1 MLQTFHR
8 HASTRTAAAAVAL
21 FTSVSLVFGQTKIVA
36 PENKYRVEEDVK
48 AGREAAREVEQQL
61 PLLRDDGVD
70 DYVER
75 VGQRLAQAIPADF
88 QHREFRYSFDVVNVS
103 DLNAFA
109 LPGGPMY
116 INRGMLQAAKNEG
129 EVAGVLAHE
138 ISHVALRH
146 GTAQAGKA
154 TPYQVGSILGQIAG
168 AIIGGVAGQAIS
180 LGSQF
185 GFGTAFLKYGREYE
199 KQADLLGAQIMAR
212 AGYDPRDMASMFQT
226 IQSKGGG
233 RGGPEWMSSHP
244 NPGNR
249 YEAITKESA
258 SLRVTN
264 PVRNTAEFTQV
275 KSRLQRMSPAPTTE
289 QVMKQGGAGGQRTGR
304 DTGYPS
310 GQVGRVEPPS
320 GRYETYDG
328 GNLFRVAVP
337 SNWREL
343 QGNNS
348 VTFAPEGGYGE
359 YGGQNVFTHGLQV
372 GTEQI
377 DARNLRAAT
386 NQLIRGLG
394 ESNPQL
400 RQTGSFSNVNIASRT
415 GLATVLTN
423 VSDVTRQQERIALY
437 TTQLQDGSL
446 FFVVG
451 VAPAR
456 EFNAY
461 RRIFNRS
468 VESLQI
474 NDGYRN
480 SRY

>member
-1 MLQTFHR
+1 MVQRFNR
-8 HASTRTAAAAVAL
+8 HASTRATATVIAL

-36 PENKYRVEEDVK
+36 PENKYSVQEDVK
-48 AGREAAREVEQQL
+48 AGREAAEQVEEQL

-70 DYVER
+70 DFIER
-75 VGQRLAQAIPADF
+75 VGQRLVRGIPT
-88 QHREFRYSFDVVNVS
+88 EFRHRGFQYEFDVVNVS
-103 DLNAFA
+103 DINAFA

-116 INRGMLQAAKNEG
+116 INRGMIEAARSEG

-185 GFGTAFLKYGREYE
+185 GFGTAFLRYGRDYE
-199 KQADLLGAQIMAR
+199 RQADLLGAQIMAR
-212 AGYDPRDMASMFQT
+212 AGYDPRDMASMFET
-226 IQSKGGG
+226 IQKKGGG

-249 YEAITKESA
+249 QAAITKEA
-258 SLRVTN
+258 QQLRVTN
-264 PVRNTAEFTQV
+264 PVRNTQQFAQV
-275 KSRLQRMSPAPTTE
+275 KSRLARMRKAPTTE
-289 QVMKQGGAGGQRTGR
+289 QVMKQGGRNRGARR

-310 GQVGRVEPPS
+310 GRVGRVEPPS

-328 GNLFRVAVP
+328 GDLFRVAVP

-343 QGNNS
+343 RGSNS

-359 YGGQNVFTHGLQV
+359 IQGQSVFTHGLQV
-372 GTEQI
+372 GVEQSN
-377 DARNLRAAT
+377 ARNLRTAT
-386 NQLIRGLG
+386 NQLVRALAQ
-394 ESNPQL
+394 SNPRL
-400 RQTGSFSNVNIASRT
+400 RQTGGYSNVRVGGRP
-415 GLATVLTN
+415 GLSTVLTN

-437 TTQLQDGSL
+437 TTELNDGSL

-456 EFNAY
+456 EFNSY

-468 VESLQI
+468 VQSLQL
-474 NDGYRN
+474 NDNYRN
-480 SRY
+480 SRF

>member
-1 MLQTFHR
+1 MLQRFNQQR
-8 HASTRTAAAAVAL
+8 STRAAATVVAL

-48 AGREAAREVEQQL
+48 AGREAAREVSQQL
-61 PLLRDDGVD
+61 PMLRDDGVD
-70 DYVER
+70 DYVEQ
-75 VGQRLAQAIPADF
+75 VGQRLVESIPN
-88 QHREFRYSFDVVNVS
+88 EFRHSQFRYTFDVVNVS

-146 GTAQAGKA
+146 GTAQAGA
-154 TPYQVGSILGQIAG
+154 TTKYQVGSILGQIAG
-168 AIIGGVAGQAIS
+168 AILGGVAGEAIS
-180 LGSQF
+180 LGSQL
-185 GFGTAFLKYGREYE
+185 GFGGMALKYSRDYE
-199 KQADLLGAQIMAR
+199 RQADLLGAQIMAR
-212 AGYDPRDMASMFQT
+212 AGYDARDMANMFQT

-233 RGGPEWMSSHP
+233 SGAPEWLSSHP

-249 YEAITKESA
+249 YAAINKEAQ

-275 KSRLQRMSPAPTTE
+275 RSRLQRMAQAPTTE
-289 QVMKQGGAGGQRTGR
+289 QVMRQGGNRRTGR

-320 GRYETYDG
+320 GRYETFDG
-328 GNLFRVAVP
+328 GNLFRIDVP

-343 QGNNS
+343 AGDS
-348 VTFAPEGGYGE
+348 MVTFAPEGGYGN
-359 YGGQNVFTHGLQV
+359 YQGQSVFTHGLQV
-372 GTEQI
+372 GMENTN
-377 DARNLRAAT
+377 ARDLRTATRQFVEGLSQSNPNLRQSGST
-386 NQLIRGLG
+386 NVRFAGRNGLG
-394 ESNPQL
+394 
-400 RQTGSFSNVNIASRT
+400 I
-415 GLATVLTN
+415 VLQN
-423 VSDVTRQQERIALY
+423 LSDVTRQQEGIVLY
-437 TTQLQDGSL
+437 TTLLNDGSL

-456 EFNAY
+456 EFNSY
-461 RRIFNRS
+461 RQIFDRS
-468 VESLQI
+468 VQSLQL

-480 SRY
+480 SRL

>member
-1 MLQTFHR
+1 MV
-8 HASTRTAAAAVAL
+8 VAL

-36 PENKYRVEEDVK
+36 PQNKYSVQEDVK
-48 AGREAAREVEQQL
+48 AGREAAQQVEEQL
-61 PLLRDDGVD
+61 PILRDDGID

-75 VGQRLAQAIPADF
+75 VGQRLVAGIPNEF
-88 QHREFRYSFDVVNVS
+88 RHPEFRYEFDVVNVS
-103 DLNAFA
+103 DINAFA

-116 INRGMLQAAKNEG
+116 INRGMLEAARNEG

-199 KQADLLGAQIMAR
+199 RQADLLGAQIMAR
-212 AGYDPRDMASMFQT
+212 SGYDPRDMASMFQT

-249 YEAITKESA
+249 QAAITKEA
-258 SLRVTN
+258 EQLRVTN
-264 PVRNTAEFTQV
+264 NAVRNTQEFTQV
-275 KSRLQRMSPAPTTE
+275 KSRLQRMQKAPTTE
-289 QVMKQGGAGGQRTGR
+289 QVMQQGGGGNRRAGRDR

-328 GNLFRVAVP
+328 GNLFRLAVP

-343 QGNNS
+343 RGNNS

-359 YGGQNVFTHGLQV
+359 YQGQSVFTHGLQV
-372 GTEQI
+372 GVEQSN
-377 DARNLRAAT
+377 ARNLRTGT
-386 NQLIRGLG
+386 NQLVQGLAQ
-394 ESNPQL
+394 SNPQL
-400 RQTGSFSNVNIASRT
+400 RQSGGYSNVSVGGRA

-423 VSDVTRQQERIALY
+423 VSDVTREQERIVLY
-437 TTQLQDGSL
+437 TTQLNDGSL

-451 VAPAR
+451 VSPAR
-456 EFNAY
+456 EFNSY
-461 RRIFNRS
+461 RQIFNRS
-468 VESLQI
+468 VQSLQL

-480 SRY
+480 SRF

>member
-1 MLQTFHR
+1 MLGRLTN
-8 HASTRTAAAAVAL
+8 HASRRATAAVVAV
-21 FTSVSLVFGQTKIVA
+21 FTSASLVFAQTKIVA
-36 PENKYRVEEDVK
+36 PENKYQVEEDVK
-48 AGREAAREVEQQL
+48 AGREAAREVSQQL
-61 PLLRDDGVD
+61 PMLRDDGID

-75 VGQRLAQAIPADF
+75 VGQRLVQNIPNEF
-88 QHREFRYSFDVVNVS
+88 RHPEFRYTFDVVNVS

-168 AIIGGVAGQAIS
+168 AIIGGVAGQVLSI
-180 LGSQF
+180 GSQVIP
-185 GFGTAFLKYGREYE
+185 GTVFLKYGREYE
-199 KQADLLGAQIMAR
+199 RQSDLLGAQLMAR
-212 AGYDPRDMASMFQT
+212 SGYDPRDMANMFQT
-226 IQSKGGG
+226 IQAKGGG
-233 RGGPEWMSSHP
+233 GGPEWLSSHP
-244 NPGNR
+244 NPANR
-249 YEAITKESA
+249 FEAINKEAA

-264 PVRNTAEFTQV
+264 PVRNTTEFTQV
-275 KSRLQRMSPAPTTE
+275 KSRLQRMAPAPTTE
-289 QVMKQGGAGGQRTGR
+289 QVMKQGNRRTGQ
-304 DTGYPS
+304 DTGYPA

-320 GRYETYDG
+320 GQYETFDG
-328 GNLFRVAVP
+328 GNLFRIAVP

-348 VTFAPEGGYGE
+348 VTFAPEGGYGN
-359 YGGQNVFTHGLQV
+359 YQGQSVFTHGLQV
-372 GTEQI
+372 GMEGT
-377 DARNLRAAT
+377 NTGSLRTAT
-386 NQLIRGLG
+386 NQLIEGLAQ
-394 ESNPQL
+394 SNPSL
-400 RQTGSFSNVNIASRT
+400 RQSGGFSNVQIAGRR

-437 TTQLQDGSL
+437 TTQLNDGSL

-456 EFNAY
+456 EFNGY
-461 RRIFNRS
+461 QSIFNRS
-468 VESLQI
+468 VQSLQL

-480 SRY
+480 SRF